1 MTEKVT
7 VLRRNRNAMPRK
19 SERTRQAIL
28 DGAEEFLWSHPF
40 RDLTVSQVTVLA
52 GTGRSAFYQYFSDL
66 YGLMEI
72 LLNITRE
79 EIFDAAGP
87 WLEEDAEPILRLQ
100 ETLGG
105 LVAICYRHG
114 PILRAIADA
123 AVADER
129 LEEAW
134 AGFVKD
140 FEDVIT
146 KRIEQQQ
153 ALGLIPQF
161 AARPVAASLNRL
173 NAAMMIAQF
182 GRRPRGNLQDVRE
195 ALVRIW
201 VSTLYGADALP
212 ASAE

>member
-1 MTEKVT
+1 
-7 VLRRNRNAMPRK
+7 MPRK

-28 DGAEEFLWSHPF
+28 DSAEKFLWSHPF
-40 RDLTVSQVTVLA
+40 RDLTVSQVTMLA

-66 YGLMEI
+66 YDLMET

-79 EIFDAAGP
+79 GIFDAAGP
-87 WLEEDAEPILRLQ
+87 WLEEDSEPILRLQ
-100 ETLGG
+100 ETLSG

-129 LEEAW
+129 LEEVW
-134 AGFVKD
+134 VGFVKD
-140 FEDVIT
+140 FEDAIT

-173 NAAMMIAQF
+173 NAAMMIARF
-182 GRRPRGNLQDVRE
+182 GRRPRGNPQEVRE

-201 VSTLYGADALP
+201 ISTLYGADALP
-212 ASAE
+212 IWKQIKNPAV

>member
-1 MTEKVT
+1 MISPLYRDRV
-7 VLRRNRNAMPRK
+7 ASPRK
-19 SERTRQAIL
+19 SEKTRQAIL
-28 DGAEEFLWSHPF
+28 DSAEEFLWSHPF
-40 RDLTVSQVTVLA
+40 RDLTVGQVTSLA

-66 YGLMEI
+66 YDLMET
-72 LLNITRE
+72 LLGVTSSDIYDVAR
-79 EIFDAAGP
+79 P
-87 WLEEDAEPILRLQ
+87 WFEVDDESVLRLE

-105 LVAICYRHG
+105 LVTVCYRRG

-123 AVADER
+123 AVADAR
-129 LEEAW
+129 LEAAW
-134 AGFVKD
+134 AGFLKD
-140 FEDVIT
+140 FEEAIAE
-146 KRIEQQQ
+146 RIEQQQ

-182 GRRPRGNLQDVRE
+182 GRRPRGNPQDVRE

-212 ASAE
+212 SSAE